1 MLGIVYRDRSRDT
14 ISEQIW
20 VYRVPEYRSS
30 PNDNL
35 LVPGAIP
42 KRRPVFRD
50 PKRIADRGYPAASLS
65 AEGGATAFRYT
76 SIAEISTPASQR
88 DEVLRY
94 AGGSAPRPL
103 PHRAKEAQISNRLY
117 LSLDE
122 KLGPRSGQLA
132 VLLHLG

>member
-1 MLGIVYRDRSRDT
+1 MLGIVNRDRSRDT
-14 ISEQIW
+14 ISEQMW

-94 AGGSAPRPL
+94 AGGSAPGPVAA
-103 PHRAKEAQISNRLY
+103 PSQSGSNQQSTL
-117 LSLDE
+117 LT
-122 KLGPRSGQLA
+122 LG
-132 VLLHLG
+132 